1 MPRKGGK
8 ALKSTI
14 IELLGVTVD
23 GKGNAAC
30 MAAQGMETAGRG
42 RLGFVCHSFFNSS
55 MEIIMPVS

>member
-23 GKGNAAC
+23 GKEAWKQLAE
-30 MAAQGMETAGRG
+30 ADLDLSVTVFSTLQWK
-42 RLGFVCHSFFNSS
+42 
-55 MEIIMPVS
+55 